1 MVEKIETRGECVM
14 SEQMKV
20 AVDLIGQIRD
30 SLESYDVSLI
40 ESDPNFVFLKSLK
53 DRLINLGFSPKGF
66 SIEDVVNNIR
76 ADISGST
83 EKEVS
88 EYLGISFAEILYDM
102 HKKFGAEFEF
112 WPAVIRNL
120 SVNFD
125 M

>member
-1 MVEKIETRGECVM
+1 M

-20 AVDLIGQIRD
+20 AVDLMGQIRD